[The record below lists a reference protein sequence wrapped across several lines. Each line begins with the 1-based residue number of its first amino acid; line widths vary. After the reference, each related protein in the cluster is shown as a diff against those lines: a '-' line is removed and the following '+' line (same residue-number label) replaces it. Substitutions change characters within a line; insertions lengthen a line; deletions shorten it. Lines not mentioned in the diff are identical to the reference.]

1 MAATLDDLLEQKNQY
16 EDATENEHLQ
26 QKELK
31 SIAGAILLELVDTV
45 HLSPKEKE
53 AFEWAKSKL
62 GE

>member
-1 MAATLDDLLEQKNQY
+1 MTKLEELLKEKAKY
-16 EDATENEHLQ
+16 EDSNENEHLQ

-31 SIAGAILLELVDTV
+31 SIAGAILLELVDTA